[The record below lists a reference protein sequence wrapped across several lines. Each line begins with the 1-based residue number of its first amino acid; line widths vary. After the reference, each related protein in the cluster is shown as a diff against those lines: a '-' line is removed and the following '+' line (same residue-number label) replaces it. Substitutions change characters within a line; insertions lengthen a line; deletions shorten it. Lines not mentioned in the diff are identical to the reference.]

1 MAPPPRPPPALMD
14 ELVEEIALRIPPDD
28 PARLLRAA
36 LVCKRWWRVISDPG
50 FRRRFREFHRTPP
63 MLGFLRNLGPHSTF
77 VATSSFRP
85 THAARWNCPA
95 VDARHGRVLLHV
107 AAQGLGE
114 NPLGSPFVVWDPI
127 TGDRR
132 ELPLLRLSIYPNS
145 WNAAVLCASPAG
157 ACDHLDCHRG
167 PFQVVFV
174 SSDTRRIV
182 AYVFSSE
189 AAAWSKRASVQ
200 LLANRISLGPSALIG
215 NVLYFMF
222 FFGKSVLKY
231 DLGTREMSVVQLP
244 PECWFARI
252 VPMTTEDGRLG
263 VATVVNSKLYLW
275 SRDSCPDGDAGWVQS
290 RVIELEKLL
299 PNEAL
304 STSSGGVDVDG
315 IADGIAVIFLR
326 TDDGVFTIDLKS
338 CQVKKVYKDS
348 WIFGNFPFLSF
359 YTPCTRHWQQPL
371 HLRDKEQ
378 APQMPDKHKILN
390 CRLLHQG

>member
-1 MAPPPRPPPALMD
+1 MAAPPHPPPALMD

-36 LVCKRWWRVISDPG
+36 LVCKRWCRVVSDPG
-50 FRRRFREFHRTPP
+50 FRRRYREFHRTPP

-77 VATSSFRP
+77 VATPSFRP
-85 THAARWNCPA
+85 ARAARWNCPA
-95 VDARHGRVLLHV
+95 VDARHGRALLH
-107 AAQGLGE
+107 AGAQGFGE
-114 NPLGSPFVVWDPI
+114 NPFYNPFVVWDPI

-132 ELPLLRLSIYPNS
+132 ELPLLRSSIYPSS
-145 WNAAVLCASPAG
+145 WNAAVLCASSAG

-167 PFQVVFV
+167 PFLVVFV
-174 SSDTRRIV
+174 ISDRSRIV

-189 AAAWSKRASVQ
+189 AAAWSKHTSLQ
-200 LLANRISLGPSALIG
+200 LPADRISLGPSALIG

-222 FFGKSVLKY
+222 FFGRSVLKY

-244 PECWFARI
+244 LECMCARI

-263 VATVVNSKLYLW
+263 VATVVENRLYLW
-275 SRDSCPDGDAGWVQS
+275 SRESCPDGDAGWLQS
-290 RVIELEKLL
+290 RVIELDKLL

-315 IADGIAVIFLR
+315 IADGISVIFLR
-326 TDDGVFTIDLKS
+326 TNKGVFTIDLKS
-338 CQVKKVYKDS
+338 CQVKMVYKDS

-359 YTPCTRHWQQPL
+359 YTPALAAASTVEGQRTGTSN
-371 HLRDKEQ
+371 
-378 APQMPDKHKILN
+378 A
-390 CRLLHQG
+390 